1 MEGREPKVREGGAA
15 GPGPAADPRAPYVR
29 LAVAALIPREG
40 GRPTRADPGETLEP
54 SDAVRWLLVHRRE
67 PVDAWDPPG
76 GRAEAGEDLTAAAQR
91 EVAEETGLAVEVAGP
106 CYAYLTFHKGERL
119 LAVSMACRP
128 LGDPDDLTLEAG
140 LADRRW
146 ASVAEWE
153 ELARSGRSTWNEH
166 DVRRALRMAQA
177 LWDVEAEW
185 TESRRWSSSEG
196 G

>member
-1 MEGREPKVREGGAA
+1 MTGGGESGARQAGAA

-29 LAVAALIPREG
+29 LAVAALIAREHEGPPLAAG
-40 GRPTRADPGETLEP
+40 GEAAKP
-54 SDAVRWLLVHRRE
+54 SGTVRWLLVHRTD

-76 GRAEAGEDLTAAAQR
+76 GRAEAGEDLKAAVRR
-91 EVAEETGLAVEVAGP
+91 EAAEETGLAVEVAGP

-119 LAVSMACRP
+119 LAVSMACR
-128 LGDPDDLTLEAG
+128 LLCDPDDLTLEAG
-140 LADRRW
+140 LTDRRW
-146 ASVAEWE
+146 ASASEWE

-185 TESRRWSSSEG
+185 TENRPWD
-196 G
+196 